1 MFRSRIYTSLT
12 LGQAVEGSGNSI
24 NRYRTIIE
32 YKPEGEYMNV
42 IGSDG
47 GNPEGPME
55 DPIGG

>member
-1 MFRSRIYTSLT
+1 MFRSRIYTGLA

-32 YKPEGEYMNV
+32 YKPEGEFMNV

-47 GNPEGPME
+47 WNTEGP
-55 DPIGG
+55 IGR